1 MYNIPILDQ
10 VNTPITD
17 LQNPRLREFNNI
29 YRLNL
34 NDEMLKP
41 LSYYMPNGVPIVSI
55 NQAGMENLSMPS
67 VRQYLFENNKD
78 PSEELQYTDAER
90 LQYIQNVFN
99 IQPNLSEKE
108 KQIAPYLNLPY
119 PPEFRDELV
128 KESIKQ
134 NSNVYFLQSQDFVK
148 EYQESVN
155 NMTNEANMYEPSSN
169 STQILGGLLNQQ
181 IKLQNVNNMLLAKA
195 NELDEN
201 KSKRYLNKMKLSKQ
215 T

>member
-195 NELDEN
+195 NEIDEN
-201 KSKRYLNKMKLSKQ
+201 KSKRYLNKMKLNKQ
-215 T
+215 

>member
-41 LSYYMPNGVPIVSI
+41 LSYYMPNGVPVVSI
-55 NQAGMENLSMPS
+55 NKAGMENLSMPS

-169 STQILGGLLNQQ
+169 STQVLGGLLNQQ

-195 NELDEN
+195 NEIDEN
-201 KSKRYLNKMKLSKQ
+201 KSKRYLNKMKLNKQ
-215 T
+215 

>member
-1 MYNIPILDQ
+1 MFNIPILDQ

-41 LSYYMPNGVPIVSI
+41 LSYYMPNGVPVVSI
-55 NQAGMENLSMPS
+55 NKAGMENLSMPS

-134 NSNVYFLQSQDFVK
+134 NSNVYFLQSQDFVA
-148 EYQESVN
+148 EYQDSIN

-195 NELDEN
+195 NEIDEN
-201 KSKRYLNKMKLSKQ
+201 KSKRYLNKMKLNKQ
-215 T
+215 

>member
-1 MYNIPILDQ
+1 MFNIPILDQ

-17 LQNPRLREFNNI
+17 LQNPRLREFNNL

-34 NDEMLKP
+34 NDELLKP
-41 LSYYMPNGVPIVSI
+41 LSYYNPTGVPIVSI
-55 NQAGMENLSMPS
+55 NVAGSENLAMDS
-67 VRQYLFENNKD
+67 VRKYLYENNKD

-90 LQYIQNVFN
+90 LQYIQQVFN
-99 IQPNLSEKE
+99 IQPALSEKE

-119 PPEFRDELV
+119 PPQFRDELV

-169 STQILGGLLNQQ
+169 STQILGGLLSEQ
-181 IKLQNVNNMLLAKA
+181 IKLQNVNNMLLSKA
-195 NELDEN
+195 NELDQN
-201 KSKRYLNKMKLSKQ
+201 KSKRYLNKMKLNKQ
-215 T
+215 

>member
-41 LSYYMPNGVPIVSI
+41 LSYYNPTGVPVVSI

-90 LQYIQNVFN
+90 LQYIQNVYN
-99 IQPNLSEKE
+99 IQPKLSEKE

-148 EYQESVN
+148 EYQDSVN
-155 NMTNEANMYEPSSN
+155 NMTNEANLYEPSSN

>member
-90 LQYIQNVFN
+90 LQYIQNVYN

-195 NELDEN
+195 NEIDEN
-201 KSKRYLNKMKLSKQ
+201 KSKRYLNKMKLNKQ
-215 T
+215 

>member
-41 LSYYMPNGVPIVSI
+41 LAYYVPNGVPIVSI
-55 NQAGMENLSMPS
+55 NKAGMENLPMSS

-99 IQPNLSEKE
+99 IQPKLSEKE

-119 PPEFRDELV
+119 PPEFRDELI

-148 EYQESVN
+148 EYQDSVN

-201 KSKRYLNKMKLSKQ
+201 KSKRYLNKMKLNKQ
-215 T
+215 

>member
-1 MYNIPILDQ
+1 MYNIPILDK

-41 LSYYMPNGVPIVSI
+41 LSYYVPNGVPIVSI
-55 NQAGMENLSMPS
+55 NKAGMENLSMPS

-90 LQYIQNVFN
+90 LQYIQNVYN

-134 NSNVYFLQSQDFVK
+134 NSNVYFLESQDFVK
-148 EYQESVN
+148 EYQDSVN
-155 NMTNEANMYEPSSN
+155 NMANEANLYEPKSN

-181 IKLQNVNNMLLAKA
+181 IKLQNINNMLLAKA
-195 NELDEN
+195 NELDES
-201 KSKRYLNKMKLSKQ
+201 KSKRYLNKMKLNKQ
-215 T
+215 

>member
-41 LSYYMPNGVPIVSI
+41 LSYYVPNGVPIVSI
-55 NQAGMENLSMPS
+55 NKAGMENLSMPS

-90 LQYIQNVFN
+90 LQYIQNMYN
-99 IQPNLSEKE
+99 IQPKLSEKE

-128 KESIKQ
+128 KESIRQ

-148 EYQESVN
+148 EYQDSVN
-155 NMTNEANMYEPSSN
+155 NMTNEANLYEPSSN

-201 KSKRYLNKMKLSKQ
+201 KSKRYLNKMKLNKQ
-215 T
+215 

>member
-41 LSYYMPNGVPIVSI
+41 LSYYNPTGVPIVSI

-90 LQYIQNVFN
+90 LQYIQNVYN
-99 IQPNLSEKE
+99 IQPKLSEKE

-128 KESIKQ
+128 KESIRQ

-148 EYQESVN
+148 EYQDSVN
-155 NMTNEANMYEPSSN
+155 NMTNEANLYEPSSN

>member
-10 VNTPITD
+10 TQSVITD

-29 YRLNL
+29 YRLGL
-34 NDEMLKP
+34 NDELMKP
-41 LSYYMPNGVPIVSI
+41 VSYYNPVGVPVVSI

-67 VRQYLFENNKD
+67 VRKYLFENNKD

-90 LQYIQNVFN
+90 LQYIQNVYN
-99 IQPNLSEKE
+99 IQPALSEKE

-134 NSNVYFLQSQDFVK
+134 NSNV
-148 EYQESVN
+148 
-155 NMTNEANMYEPSSN
+155 
-169 STQILGGLLNQQ
+169 
-181 IKLQNVNNMLLAKA
+181 
-195 NELDEN
+195 
-201 KSKRYLNKMKLSKQ
+201 
-215 T
+215 

>member
-1 MYNIPILDQ
+1 MYNIPILDHTQ
-10 VNTPITD
+10 SVITD

-29 YRLNL
+29 YRLGL
-34 NDEMLKP
+34 NDELLNP
-41 LSYYMPNGVPIVSI
+41 VSYYNPVGVPVVSI

-67 VRQYLFENNKD
+67 VRKFLFENNKD

-90 LQYIQNVFN
+90 LQYIQNVYN
-99 IQPNLSEKE
+99 IQPALSEKE

-148 EYQESVN
+148 EYQDSIN
-155 NMTNEANMYEPSSN
+155 NMTAEANMYEPSNNSN
-169 STQILGGLLNQQ
+169 QVLSSLLSEQN
-181 IKLQNVNNMLLAKA
+181 KLQNINNMLQAKG
-195 NELDEN
+195 NQLDASKN
-201 KSKRYLNKMKLSKQ
+201 KRYIKKMKVNNS
-215 T
+215 